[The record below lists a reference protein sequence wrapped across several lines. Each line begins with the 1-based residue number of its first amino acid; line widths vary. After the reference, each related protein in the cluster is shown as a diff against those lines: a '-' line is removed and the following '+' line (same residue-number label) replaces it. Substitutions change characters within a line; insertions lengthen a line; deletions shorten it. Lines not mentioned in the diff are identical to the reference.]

1 MNRRT
6 SSTPRSANVRIGSNN
21 SKSSTME
28 NLLTRLKS
36 STTGKR
42 PKTLA
47 KLVRMAKKRKR
58 KPRAA
63 RRLIKRKPKAEKKSL
78 RAREKAKRARRKQR
92 RLQLMK

>member
-1 MNRRT
+1 MT
-6 SSTPRSANVRIGSNN
+6 ARSANVRIGSNN
-21 SKSSTME
+21 SKRSTME

-36 STTGKR
+36 TTTGKR

-47 KLVRMAKKRKR
+47 KPVRMAIKKRKR

-63 RRLIKRKPKAEKKSL
+63 RRLKKRKLKAEKKRL
-78 RAREKAKRARRKQR
+78 RAREKAKKARRKQK